1 MIVNINFEFIDHE
14 HGADAPDAKRL
25 VEILTKTIPE
35 GWWEDRDIHWTLVEI
50 TEGEPDRRM
59 HELKMHEV
67 EMHEL
72 LIEMDK
78 EYGTLPESPLHHD
91 RRCPIHGTKF
101 SDEPPAERGV
111 NP

>member
-1 MIVNINFEFIDHE
+1 MIVNINFEFVDHE
-14 HGADAPDAKRL
+14 HGAPAPDAKRL

-50 TEGEPDRRM
+50 TEGEPDREA
-59 HELKMHEV
+59 HK
-67 EMHEL
+67 L

-91 RRCPIHGTKF
+91 RRCPIHRTKPI
-101 SDEPPAERGV
+101 SDEPPAERGA

>member
-1 MIVNINFEFIDHE
+1 MIVNINFEFIDNE
-14 HGADAPDAKRL
+14 GGGAPAPDAKRL
-25 VEILTKTIPE
+25 VEILTATVPE

-50 TEGEPDRRM
+50 TEGQQPRYHD
-59 HELKMHEV
+59 LKMHD
-67 EMHEL
+67 L
-72 LIEMDK
+72 LIELDE
-78 EYGTLPESPLHHD
+78 EYKTLPESPLHHD